1 MKNIVHLTSVHH
13 RYDTRIFL
21 KECTS
26 LSEAGYNVSLVVSDG
41 KKNETI
47 RDINIIDVGLFP
59 GRINRMLRA
68 TKEIYKKSLELNAD
82 IYHLHDPELIPIGLK
97 LIRKNKIVIFD
108 AHEDLPKQLLSKPY
122 LNKYLLKILSKVFCV
137 YEKWSMPK
145 FSGVIAATPII
156 RDKFSFLNR
165 NTIDI
170 NNYPI
175 IGELHTEENNW
186 MNKKKQVCYLG
197 AISNIRG
204 IKEIIEAMQFIST
217 NTKLKLAG
225 HFSEQGVEKSIKN
238 SEGWD
243 KIEQLGFLNRE
254 ESKNLLKDSIAGLV
268 LFHPLPNHVDAQ
280 PNKMFEYMSAGIPV
294 IASNFPLWQEI
305 IEKNNCGLCVNPL
318 DSKEIA
324 KAIDYIVNNKEVA
337 KEMGNNGIESVRKI
351 FNWKKESYKLMS
363 FYKKVLP

>member
-1 MKNIVHLTSVHH
+1 MKNIAHLTSVHH

-26 LSEAGYNVSLVVSDG
+26 LNEAGYNVSLIVSDG
-41 KKNETI
+41 KKNEVFGG
-47 RDINIIDVGLFP
+47 INIIDVGLFS
-59 GRINRMLRA
+59 GRINRMSRA
-68 TKEIYKKSLELNAD
+68 TKKIYKKSLELNAD

-97 LIRKNKIVIFD
+97 LIKKNKIVIFD
-108 AHEDLPKQLLSKPY
+108 AHEDLPNQLLSKPY
-122 LNKYLLKILSKVFCV
+122 LNKCILKILSKVFRI

-145 FSGVIAATPII
+145 FSGIIAATPII
-156 RDKFSFLNR
+156 RDKFLLLNK

-175 IGELHTEENNW
+175 IGELHTEESNW
-186 MNKKKQVCYLG
+186 VNKKNQICYLG

-204 IKEIIEAMQFIST
+204 IKEIIEAMQHVSKD
-217 NTKLKLAG
+217 TKLKLAG
-225 HFSEQGVEKSIKN
+225 HFSEQGIEKTVKN
-238 SEGWD
+238 LKGWN
-243 KIEQLGFLNRE
+243 KTEQLGFLNRK
-254 ESKNLLKDSIAGLV
+254 ESKNLLKDSTAGLV

-294 IASNFPLWQEI
+294 IASDFPLWKEI
-305 IEKNNCGLCVNPL
+305 IEENNCGLCVNPL
-318 DSKEIA
+318 NSKEIA
-324 KAIDYIVNNKEVA
+324 KAINYIINNKEVA

-351 FNWKKESYKLMS
+351 FNWKKESHKLIN